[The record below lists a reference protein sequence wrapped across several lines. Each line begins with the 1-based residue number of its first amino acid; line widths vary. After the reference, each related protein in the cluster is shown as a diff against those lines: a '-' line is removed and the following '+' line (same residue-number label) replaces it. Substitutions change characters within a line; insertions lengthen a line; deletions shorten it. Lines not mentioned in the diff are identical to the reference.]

1 MDSDI
6 TRLIIGL
13 AVLVIMSGYF
23 SAAETAFSAL
33 NRIRLKN
40 LANNGNKKAEAALA
54 LSKNYDVLLSTILI
68 GNNIVNIAAASVGT
82 VIFSHY
88 FGAPGVAISTIVMT
102 IIILIFSEISPK
114 SLAKETPEKFAMW
127 ATPLLKILVFIL
139 KPFNLFFMAWKR
151 LLSKV
156 FNVDE
161 DRSITEEEL
170 LTIIDEAQN
179 EGGIDEQE
187 GELIRSAIEFND
199 LDVND
204 VLTPRVNVLAIDLT
218 YSDEQINTMFY
229 DSGFSRMPVY
239 DTSVDDIIGVI
250 HQKNFHTYLNSTNKQ
265 KSIREIIKPVIW
277 ATDTTKISKLLKL
290 LQTTKSHMAIITDE
304 YGGTA
309 GIVTLEDILEELVGE
324 IWDEHDE
331 IMEEFVQTG
340 ENEYKISGIAN
351 IDKMFDLFDI
361 NQEYE
366 SNTVGGFVIGE
377 LGKIPVEGDRF
388 RYGDLQITV
397 TKTNFRRVV
406 EVHVAVIEDEE
417 DDESIKKGH

>member
-6 TRLIIGL
+6 TQLIIIL
-13 AVLVIMSGYF
+13 ILLILMSGYF
-23 SAAETAFSAL
+23 SAAETAFSAI

-40 LANNGNKKAEAALA
+40 LANGDNKRAKAALE

-68 GNNIVNIAAASVGT
+68 GNNVVNIAAASIGT
-82 VIFSHY
+82 VIFTRY
-88 FGAPGVAISTIVMT
+88 FDKAGAAISTIVMT
-102 IIILIFSEISPK
+102 ILILVFSEISPK
-114 SLAKETPEKFAMW
+114 SLAKEAPEKFAMW
-127 ATPLLKILVFIL
+127 AAPGLRILVFIF
-139 KPFNLFFMAWKR
+139 KPLNFFFMSWKR

-156 FNVDE
+156 FKVSE

-179 EGGIDEQE
+179 EGGINEQE

-204 VLTPRVNVLAIDLT
+204 VLTPRVNVMAIDLS
-218 YSDEQINTMFY
+218 YSDEDIHRMFVE
-229 DSGFSRMPVY
+229 SGYSRMPVY
-239 DTSVDDIIGVI
+239 ETSIDDIIGVI
-250 HQKNFHTYLNSTNKQ
+250 HEKNFHNYLHSGKP
-265 KSIREIIKPVIW
+265 KASVRGIIKPVVW
-277 ATDTTKISKLLKL
+277 ATATTKISKLLTL
-290 LQTTKSHMAIITDE
+290 LQTTKSHMAVITDE

-331 IMEEFVQTG
+331 IIEEFVQLTD
-340 ENEYKISGIAN
+340 NEYKISGSAN

-361 NQEYE
+361 DEDYE

-377 LGKIPVEGDRF
+377 LGKIPNEGDSF
-388 RYGDLQITV
+388 VYEKLKITV
-397 TKTNFRRVV
+397 IKTNFRRVI
-406 EVHVAVIEDEE
+406 EVHVSVLEDCEGE
-417 DDESIKKGH
+417 

>member
-6 TRLIIGL
+6 TQLIIAL
-13 AVLVIMSGYF
+13 IILILMSGYF
-23 SAAETAFSAL
+23 SAAETAFSAI

-40 LANNGNKKAEAALA
+40 LASGDNKKAKAALE

-68 GNNIVNIAAASVGT
+68 GNNVVNIGAASIGT
-82 VIFSHY
+82 VIFTKY
-88 FGAPGVAISTIVMT
+88 FDKAGAAISTVVMT
-102 IIILIFSEISPK
+102 ILILVFSEISPK
-114 SLAKETPEKFAMW
+114 SLAKEAPEKFAMW
-127 ATPLLKILVFIL
+127 AAPGLRILVFIL
-139 KPFNLFFMAWKR
+139 SPLNFFFMSWKK

-156 FNVDE
+156 FKVSE

-179 EGGIDEQE
+179 EGGINEQE

-204 VLTPRVNVLAIDLT
+204 VLTPRVNILAIDLS
-218 YSDEQINTMFY
+218 YSDETIHKMFVE
-229 DSGFSRMPVY
+229 SGYSRMPVY
-239 DTSVDDIIGVI
+239 ETSVDDIIGVI
-250 HQKNFHTYLNSTNKQ
+250 HEKNFHNYLHSGKPRT
-265 KSIREIIKPVIW
+265 SVRGIIKPVIW
-277 ATDTTKISKLLKL
+277 ATATTKISKLLTL
-290 LQTTKSHMAIITDE
+290 LQSTKSHMAVITDE

-331 IMEEFVQTG
+331 IVEEFVQLE
-340 ENEYKISGIAN
+340 ENEYKISGSAN

-361 NQEYE
+361 DEDYE

-377 LGKIPVEGDRF
+377 LGRIPNEGDSF
-388 RYGDLQITV
+388 IYEQLKITV

-406 EVHVAVIEDEE
+406 EVHVSVLGDEE
-417 DDESIKKGH
+417 E

>member
-6 TRLIIGL
+6 TQLIIIL
-13 AVLVIMSGYF
+13 ILLILMSAYF
-23 SAAETAFSAL
+23 SAAETAFSAI

-40 LANNGNKKAEAALA
+40 LASGSNKRANVALE

-68 GNNIVNIAAASVGT
+68 GNNVVNIAAASIGT
-82 VIFSHY
+82 VIFTAY
-88 FGAPGVAISTIVMT
+88 FDKAGAAISTVVMT
-102 IIILIFSEISPK
+102 LLILVFSEISPK
-114 SLAKETPEKFAMW
+114 SLAKEAPEKFAMW
-127 ATPLLKILVFIL
+127 AAPSLKILVFL
-139 KPFNLFFMAWKR
+139 LTPFNFFFMSWKK

-156 FNVDE
+156 FKVNE

-179 EGGIDEQE
+179 EGGINEQE

-204 VLTPRVNVLAIDLT
+204 VLTPRVNVMAIDLS
-218 YSDEQINTMFY
+218 YSHETIHKMFVE
-229 DSGFSRMPVY
+229 SGYSRMPVY
-239 DTSVDDIIGVI
+239 ETSIDDIIGVI
-250 HQKNFHTYLNSTNKQ
+250 HEKNFHNYLHSDKPRT
-265 KSIREIIKPVIW
+265 SVRGIIKPVIW
-277 ATDTTKISKLLKL
+277 ATATTKISKLLTL
-290 LQTTKSHMAIITDE
+290 LQTTKSHMAVITDE

-331 IMEEFVQTG
+331 ITQEFVQIN
-340 ENEYKISGIAN
+340 EKEYKVSGSAN

-361 NQEYE
+361 DEDYE

-377 LGKIPVEGDRF
+377 LGKIPNEGDSF
-388 RYGDLQITV
+388 VYENLQIRV
-397 TKTNFRRVV
+397 TKTNFRRVI
-406 EVHVAVIEDEE
+406 EVHVSVIEDEE
-417 DDESIKKGH
+417 E